1 MFILNSMTS
10 PFLKETFVDMMEEL
24 FNLNDNNMVN
34 VVNKMGEMDKEKEKV
49 LYYTYDCLLCYI
61 TWKRLISDTECK
73 DYILKLEERVNM
85 NLDIIKT

>member
-24 FNLNDNNMVN
+24 FKLNNNN
-34 VVNKMGEMDKEKEKV
+34 IISVVNKMGEMDKEKEKV
-49 LYYTYDCLLCYI
+49 LYYTYDCLLCYNV
-61 TWKRLISDTECK
+61 WKELKSDD
-73 DYILKLEERVNM
+73 DYKEEILKLEERVNS

>member
-1 MFILNSMTS
+1 MTN

-24 FNLNDNNMVN
+24 FKLNDNNMVN

-61 TWKRLISDTECK
+61 TWKRLNSDTECR

>member
-1 MFILNSMTS
+1 MAN